1 MLQDTALDGSG
12 AFRSRTPPPCTVW
25 PRTVMRGGSR
35 KVNSGS
41 YSFPKANRRT
51 EPSPRNPRCAAR
63 PKGVAAQR
71 RVWGSQEGA
80 REPYG
85 ALAPFCL
92 RRETPAP
99 PRRRAAASL
108 SAGRPRQSPA
118 ARCERGRYRQ
128 AVQLSDH
135 FLPVFLSTL
144 AFFANLR
151 KWFAYFDCFARFSKK
166 FLLQK

>member
-1 MLQDTALDGSG
+1 MRRFAFGTLLGPEFPLRSSPRITVRGQTVQGGSVPLRKAPLPSMVVPWSTKRHCG
-12 AFRSRTPPPCTVW
+12 PLAFRRATE
-25 PRTVMRGGSR
+25 GSR
-35 KVNSGS
+35 V
-41 YSFPKANRRT
+41 
-51 EPSPRNPRCAAR
+51 
-63 PKGVAAQR
+63 QR
-71 RVWGSQEGA
+71 RVWGRQEGA